1 MSLKMFNNLL
11 VYRLTE
17 ASKFHIGRE
26 ELNAALAAKPARL
39 PTLGEL
45 KAEGFNEPLGIEDE
59 FIEEIRPYTYLLSVN
74 FAERMLP
81 GKIVRQRVQTRV
93 KKLEV
98 DEERKVYAREKQQIK
113 DAVIAEMLPHT
124 FIDQKLVRV
133 LVSGPY
139 IFIDATSAKKGEDV
153 LCLLREV
160 LGTLGVKPVTVKGTP
175 IQSFTDWF
183 TGRTK
188 PEKFRL
194 TGDFKANNDVNE
206 TDFVTG
212 KGTSPK
218 DEGLSDLVLE
228 FQRRVTV
235 LGLYWETSMNEDV
248 SFTVNE
254 MIGIKGI
261 KWPDAIMDMAAQ
273 DAGEEAEQINLMRAT
288 LLLLSAEMVTLL
300 DNLLDALGGEEVP
313 DNGSSELDDLYSAA
327 FKHITHVNGVP
338 VGKQGWTPP
347 EPGRIPSDLAGHEDD
362 EGEDALLIKVTAW
375 VKKSERCSISA
386 IQREFKLG
394 YNRAA
399 RIVECLETL
408 GVVTEMNSNG
418 AREVIRQ
425 RDDLNS
431 NIAKLLDDTPDVDED
446 EEDLI

>member
-26 ELNAALAAKPARL
+26 ELNAALAVKPARL

-45 KAEGFNEPLGIEDE
+45 KAEGFSEPLGIEDE
-59 FIEEIRPYTYLLSVN
+59 FVEEIRPYTYLLSVN

-183 TGRTK
+183 TGTVK

-194 TGDFKANNDVNE
+194 TGDFKANSNGSE

-218 DEGLSDLVLE
+218 DEGLSDLVEE

-300 DNLLDALGGEEVP
+300 QNLLDALGGEEVP
-313 DNGSSELDDLYSAA
+313 DNGSSELDDLYTSA
-327 FKHITHVNGVP
+327 FKNISAINGVKMARTRNGQSS
-338 VGKQGWTPP
+338 V
-347 EPGRIPSDLAGHEDD
+347 IPDFSGDE

-399 RIVECLETL
+399 RLVECLETL

-418 AREVIRQ
+418 SREVIRATVQ
-425 RDDLNS
+425 GLD
-431 NIAKLLDDTPDVDED
+431 KLLDETPDVDED

>member
-17 ASKFHIGRE
+17 ASKFHLGRE

-45 KAEGFNEPLGIEDE
+45 KAEGFSEPLGIEDE

-313 DNGSSELDDLYSAA
+313 DNGRSELDVLYAIA
-327 FKHITHVNGVP
+327 FKNISAINGVP
-338 VGKQGWTPP
+338 VGERAIDREHQRLDSEYGGSNAERLDADP
-347 EPGRIPSDLAGHEDD
+347 LY
-362 EGEDALLIKVTAW
+362 EDAVQYVRETKRA
-375 VKKSERCSISA
+375 SISA
-386 IQREFKLG
+386 VQRKFKLG

-399 RIVECLETL
+399 RMIERMEED
-408 GVVTEMNSNG
+408 GIVTEMNSNG
-418 AREVIRQ
+418 SREVIRQ

>member
-26 ELNAALAAKPARL
+26 ELNAALAVKPARL

-133 LVSGPY
+133 MISGPY

-160 LGTLGVKPVTVKGTP
+160 LGTLGVRPVSVKGTP
-175 IQSFTDWF
+175 IQSFTNWF
-183 TGRTK
+183 TGTVK

-194 TGDFKANNDVNE
+194 TGDFKANSNESE

-218 DEGLSDLVLE
+218 DEGLSDLVEE

-300 DNLLDALGGEEVP
+300 QNLLDALGGEEVP
-313 DNGSSELDDLYSAA
+313 DNGSSELDEKYAAA
-327 FKHITHVNGVP
+327 FKHISHVNGIA
-338 VGKQGWTPP
+338 VGGLEKSARESHARVNAILGD
-347 EPGRIPSDLAGHEDD
+347 EDGMDDPGLALAKAYVLETG
-362 EGEDALLIKVTAW
+362 K
-375 VKKSERCSISA
+375 CSISA
-386 IQREFKLG
+386 IQRKFRLG
-394 YNRAA
+394 YNSAA

-418 AREVIRQ
+418 SREVIRSTLQ
-425 RDDLNS
+425 GMD
-431 NIAKLLDDTPDVDED
+431 KLLDETPDVDED

>member
-26 ELNAALAAKPARL
+26 ELNEALAAKPARL

-45 KAEGFNEPLGIEDE
+45 KAEGFSEPLGIEDE

-183 TGRTK
+183 TGRAK

-218 DEGLSDLVLE
+218 DEGLSDLVEE
-228 FQRRVTV
+228 FHRRVTV

-300 DNLLDALGGEEVP
+300 QNLLDALGGEEVP
-313 DNGSSELDDLYSAA
+313 DNGSSELDDLYTSA
-327 FKHITHVNGVP
+327 FKNISAINGVKMGSTRNGQSS
-338 VGKQGWTPP
+338 V
-347 EPGRIPSDLAGHEDD
+347 IPDFSGED

-418 AREVIRQ
+418 AREVIRSGAEP
-425 RDDLNS
+425 L
-431 NIAKLLDDTPDVDED
+431 AKLLDDTPDVDED

>member
-1 MSLKMFNNLL
+1 MPLKMFNNLL

-17 ASKFHIGRE
+17 ASKFHLGRE
-26 ELNAALAAKPARL
+26 ELNAALAVKPTRL

-59 FIEEIRPYTYLLSVN
+59 FVEEIRPYTYLLSVN

-113 DAVIAEMLPHT
+113 DAVIAEMLPNT

-175 IQSFTDWF
+175 IQSFTNWF
-183 TGRTK
+183 TGTVK

-194 TGDFKANNDVNE
+194 TGDFKANSNESE

-218 DEGLSDLVLE
+218 DEGLSDLVEE
-228 FQRRVTV
+228 FHRRVTV

-300 DNLLDALGGEEVP
+300 GNLLDALGGEEVP
-313 DNGSSELDDLYSAA
+313 DNGSSELDGKYAAA
-327 FKHITHVNGVP
+327 FLTA
-338 VGKQGWTPP
+338 VGAIKMGRTRDGQSSVIPDFSSDW
-347 EPGRIPSDLAGHEDD
+347 PG
-362 EGEDALLIKVTAW
+362 GEDALLFEVTTY
-375 VKKSERCSISA
+375 VKETGKCSISA
-386 IQREFKLG
+386 IQRKFKLG

-418 AREVIRQ
+418 SREVIRSGAEP
-425 RDDLNS
+425 L
-431 NIAKLLDDTPDVDED
+431 AKLLDDTPDVDED

>member
-17 ASKFHIGRE
+17 ASKFHLGRE
-26 ELNAALAAKPARL
+26 ELNAALAVKPARL

-59 FIEEIRPYTYLLSVN
+59 FVEEIRPYTYLLSVN

-288 LLLLSAEMVTLL
+288 MLLLSAEMVTLL
-300 DNLLDALGGEEVP
+300 QNLLDALGGEEVP
-313 DNGSSELDDLYSAA
+313 DNGSSELDDLYAAA
-327 FKHITHVNGVP
+327 FKHITAVGDVKMARTRNGQSCV
-338 VGKQGWTPP
+338 
-347 EPGRIPSDLAGHEDD
+347 IPDFSGVD

-399 RIVECLETL
+399 RLVECLETL

-418 AREVIRQ
+418 AREVIRSGAEP
-425 RDDLNS
+425 L
-431 NIAKLLDDTPDVDED
+431 AKLLDDTPDVDED